1 MATIVRTGPLSATN
15 LPENRRHLQ
24 TLELKL
30 AAAVET
36 AEARPSKSIG
46 RTNQIQ
52 HAKVRLDGVRTL
64 LATKQ
69 GEKPFPDGPDLSL
82 LRRRGVIDG

>member
-1 MATIVRTGPLSATN
+1 M
-15 LPENRRHLQ
+15 PENRRHLQ